1 MGCVA
6 EQSIPLGPLGRP
18 PFGPAPFLSPKSSF
32 NPNNGICQVLAHMW
46 LDSET
51 SSGSSSTM
59 SNEEKKLG
67 EFFKHSIETYTTIY
81 GRGFRTGNQAVLKH
95 GPRRTLDHIR
105 TTGAFPID
113 L

>member
-1 MGCVA
+1 
-6 EQSIPLGPLGRP
+6 
-18 PFGPAPFLSPKSSF
+18 
-32 NPNNGICQVLAHMW
+32 MW

-67 EFFKHSIETYTTIY
+67 EFFKHSIETDKTID
-81 GRGFRTGNQAVLKH
+81 GQGFRTGNQAVLQH
-95 GPRRTLDHIR
+95 GLRRTLDHIR